1 MRDALELGA
10 EDFPL
15 VVRLKLRDGIKEYI
29 LVKTK
34 QDRLLL
40 NKPQEVTRPGDI

>member
-1 MRDALELGA
+1 MKHALDLKP
-10 EDFPL
+10 EDFP
-15 VVRLKLRDGIKEYI
+15 VIIRLKSGEGTKEYI

-40 NKPQEVTRPGDI
+40 NKPQEAARQQ